1 VTSSDVRNRTIAPS
15 IDRDDRLGDYF
26 RRHRYGPS
34 VNGPGK
40 PAMVWTRRI
49 WRLTDPD
56 RPRSAAVLVVANLVP
71 LVGAVLLGWNVGA
84 IVVLYWF
91 ESVIVG
97 ILNVPKMA
105 LAKGGLA
112 TSGASTATSTI
123 VNKVVAIPFYG
134 VFLLLS
140 GVAAL
145 YLATAAGGSQPQTN
159 FSPRAYFALLDLPVT
174 GLILAAVG
182 LLVSHLVSFNDF
194 LIDREY
200 AGIDPTVQMFAPYP
214 RVAIL
219 LAAALASGSVVA
231 LMGSPVWAVASF
243 VVGKILLELRLA
255 QPQRRR
261 RVA

>member
-1 VTSSDVRNRTIAPS
+1 
-15 IDRDDRLGDYF
+15 
-26 RRHRYGPS
+26 
-34 VNGPGK
+34 
-40 PAMVWTRRI
+40 MVWTRRI

-112 TSGASTATSTI
+112 TSDASTAISTI
-123 VNKVVAIPFYG
+123 VNKVVAIPFFVFHYG

-145 YLATAAGGSQPQTN
+145 YLATAAGGSQPPTN

-255 QPQRRR
+255 QSQRRR